1 MVPELEGELEIKFEI
16 GLDWERAL
24 MRELERRLEC
34 ESLRKG
40 LRERAQVGKLKDP
53 CPIGAF

>member
-1 MVPELEGELEIKFEI
+1 MVSELEGELKIKFKI

-40 LRERAQVGKLKDP
+40 L
-53 CPIGAF
+53 